1 MNRKPRK
8 QRLVSEI
15 NITPFTD
22 VILVLLVIF
31 IIATPLIY
39 QSNFKLNLPGAK
51 NKESVTNTPK
61 INISVATSGMIYLE
75 NKAVTMD
82 ELTEEIEA
90 RRAKDPDMHVLLH
103 SDQATQF
110 KYITKVLDLLNGLQI
125 QNINV
130 AVTPDR

>member
-22 VILVLLVIF
+22 VILVLLVVF

-39 QSNFKLNLPGAK
+39 QSNFKLNLPGVK
-51 NKESVTNTPK
+51 NKDN
-61 INISVATSGMIYLE
+61 VATTAKIDISIATTGMVYLE

-82 ELTEEIEA
+82 ELAETLEA
-90 RRAKDPDMHVLLH
+90 RHVKDPDLRVLLH

-110 KYITKVLDLLNGLQI
+110 KYITKVLDVLSGLQI

-130 AVTPDR
+130 AVTPD